1 LTLGADADVL
11 LVRAVFDARIAAARE
26 RGDALAVAEQARMIG
41 AARVELERLAQSMR
55 DEGIA
60 VSTRVVWEA
69 SVCAAIL
76 QLVRTWRP
84 DLLVVGVHEHP
95 LRTRLTDTDW
105 QLLGSCACPLLLVKE
120 RNFDGYAVILAAVDP
135 AHEQAAPST
144 AAVLAAAHYFSSAFG
159 SGLRVV
165 HALPPPRQLEH
176 EAAGQP
182 ESTQLSDA
190 AEIAGLHRQS
200 VREIAK
206 GYGLRVADF
215 DLRVGDPVEV
225 IPELAKERS
234 AQLVVL
240 NALGRRAGPGGVLGV
255 GSTAEAMV
263 AALGCDVLCVPP
275 HYAAEGF
282 VAQR

>member
-1 LTLGADADVL
+1 LTQNADADVL

-41 AARVELERLAQSMR
+41 AARVELERLAQALR
-55 DEGIA
+55 DEGVA

-76 QLVRTWRP
+76 QLVQAWRP

-105 QLLGSCACPLLLVKE
+105 QLLGRCACPLLLVKE

-135 AHEQAAPST
+135 VHEQAGPSI
-144 AAVLAAAHYFSSAFG
+144 AAVLAAAHHFSSAFG

-165 HALPPPRQLEH
+165 HALPPPMQLEQV
-176 EAAGQP
+176 AAARI
-182 ESTQLSDA
+182 ESMRRSGA
-190 AEIAGLHRQS
+190 AEIAGLNRLS

-206 GYGLRVADF
+206 GFGLRVADF
-215 DLRVGDPVEV
+215 ELRVGDPAEV
-225 IPELAKERS
+225 IPEVARERR

-240 NALGRRAGPGGVLGV
+240 NALRRRAGPGAVLGV

-282 VAQR
+282 VGQR